1 VAVAEKEQMAALLA
15 GLEKVANL
23 ISRCSVY
30 EALFLQHTHKGQAA
44 VNLEKGLISL
54 YVAMLRFIATA
65 CKLYSNTTA
74 SRMLRGALN
83 LEKVTGFVSKCEGL
97 EKTVDIEAHICES
110 EVSAERENKLRNILI
125 QLREPILRID
135 SQVRKLCDRLDDLER
150 SEILTWLSSIPYRK
164 NHLTARQGRTDGT
177 GTWLLEHPRYLE
189 WRRSSTSMILW
200 LQGSR
205 EYFLRVE
212 FNDAAHSS
220 FSGGRED
227 QTRFEGG

>member
-200 LQGSR
+200 LHGSR